1 MVGLHL
7 TDMGYSSE
15 KHSVSSCCWMAVC
28 VCVCVCMHDFGKSRE
43 VSGIY
48 MITEP
53 GPEPDQSRADAS
65 AVSVRETA
73 PCNLV
78 ASKKVDIK
86 CCISGYFSP
95 NPPFGDIVCA
105 EQCCP
110 EPSHPSGRVTPLTYC
125 SPTSSPEVISN
136 P

>member
-1 MVGLHL
+1 
-7 TDMGYSSE
+7 
-15 KHSVSSCCWMAVC
+15 MAVC
-28 VCVCVCMHDFGKSRE
+28 VCARVHDFGKSRE

-53 GPEPDQSRADAS
+53 GPEPDRSRADAS

-86 CCISGYFSP
+86 CWISGYFSP
-95 NPPFGDIVCA
+95 NPPFGDSFCA

-110 EPSHPSGRVTPLTYC
+110 EPSHPSG
-125 SPTSSPEVISN
+125 
-136 P
+136 

>member
-1 MVGLHL
+1 
-7 TDMGYSSE
+7 MGYSSE

-28 VCVCVCMHDFGKSRE
+28 ACVCVRVRDFGKSRE

-48 MITEP
+48 MITEA

-86 CCISGYFSP
+86 CCISGYFLQTHLSEISSVLNNAVL
-95 NPPFGDIVCA
+95 NPVIQVA
-105 EQCCP
+105 E
-110 EPSHPSGRVTPLTYC
+110 
-125 SPTSSPEVISN
+125 
-136 P
+136 